1 MIARRIVLAGMLGSL
16 ALVGCAHKKPEPP
29 APQPAQND
37 DAARKAEQ
45 ARLAREKAEA
55 AARAK
60 AEAERKARAEAEHAR
75 EVLTARIHFNFD
87 DSSILPQAQQILQQK
102 AQILRSHPDIQ
113 MKIAGNADERGSE
126 EYNLALGMR
135 RAQAAKTFLTN
146 YGLDASRFSTVS
158 YGEERPIA
166 QGHNEQAWAQNRRDD
181 FTITAGANTL
191 MPSMNH

>member
-1 MIARRIVLAGMLGSL
+1 MIARRIVLAGMLGSF

-60 AEAERKARAEAEHAR
+60 AEAERKARAEAAHAR

-102 AQILRSHPDIQ
+102 AQLLRSHPDIQ
-113 MKIAGNADERGSE
+113 LKIAGNADERGSE

-181 FTITAGANTL
+181 FTITAGENTL